1 MNLTPVLPIVV
12 VVFFWAVVFVVCFV
26 SFARMLRQ
34 PTEPELDAEHEH
46 TAVEEATEAPVH

>member
-12 VVFFWAVVFVVCFV
+12 VVFFWAVVFVACFV
-26 SFARMLRQ
+26 SFTRMLRQ